1 MTAARRFA
9 KSHPLL
15 RTFAQPVVRAI
26 RSISPPAHVSLARS
40 HAQLFKA
47 IKAGS
52 LIVSLPDFFGSFE
65 FDCYSE
71 ILRRIMI
78 HGQYEPELV
87 KAVKCRID
95 PDLDAIDVGANV
107 GLFTVLMSGLL
118 AASSRTLAIEPTPG
132 ALRYLHSNLE
142 RNHRTTNVIVFE
154 GVATRI
160 AGEFVIN
167 VVPGMDEFSS
177 ITELIH
183 PAIEGKPKK
192 QLHVAGDTIDNLVER
207 FALQPGFIKID
218 TEGAEF
224 EVLSGARQTIA
235 KYRPVIVCESWPDD
249 LLIAAGGTP
258 GGVTNLLQCFGY
270 EVLTQ
275 EEEVIAVPFPT
286 IAKGKRPPQP

>member
-1 MTAARRFA
+1 
-9 KSHPLL
+9 
-15 RTFAQPVVRAI
+15 
-26 RSISPPAHVSLARS
+26 
-40 HAQLFKA
+40 
-47 IKAGS
+47 
-52 LIVSLPDFFGSFE
+52 
-65 FDCYSE
+65 
-71 ILRRIMI
+71 
-78 HGQYEPELV
+78 
-87 KAVKCRID
+87 
-95 PDLDAIDVGANV
+95 
-107 GLFTVLMSGLL
+107 MSGLL

-192 QLHVAGDTIDNLVER
+192 QLHVAGDTI
-207 FALQPGFIKID
+207 KID